1 MDALR
6 LDPAVQRRVLLKIG
20 CGFALALAAAKL
32 VPGGGGSTPPAD
44 TLLLS
49 AVLIGLATTAA
60 LYAILRFDLGVPTA
74 ACLFAVGYNLLVV
87 LVKFVLAP
95 KGYYDVNQNVALNG
109 PTLDEPFIA
118 VTVAV
123 TVFLLYGGAYYV
135 IYRLVRGQI
144 EHLLELDEP
153 RRGHRLR
160 NTVLAIL
167 GGALLLSGGSA
178 ALVLL
183 LPLVLAGSSLEYLGF
198 VFQSG
203 VALLVAAALAGAVSL
218 AVLAFRSVTER
229 AQALGDASMVV
240 SFFWVGLAFLAL
252 YHALW
257 VVYILVLTSIWPL
270 KVVSAK

>member
-1 MDALR
+1 MDQLR
-6 LDPAVQRRVLLKIG
+6 LDPAVQRRILLKIG
-20 CGFALALAAAKL
+20 AGFALALVAAKV
-32 VPGGGGSTPPAD
+32 VPRGGGSTPPVD

-49 AVLIGLATTAA
+49 AVLIGLATTVA
-60 LYAILRFDLGVPTA
+60 LYAILRFDLGLPTA

-95 KGYYDVNQNVALNG
+95 KGYYDVNQNVDLDG
-109 PTLDEPFIA
+109 PTLDDPFIA
-118 VTVAV
+118 AIVA
-123 TVFLLYGGAYYV
+123 TTIFLLYVGVYYV
-135 IYRLVRGQI
+135 VYRLFRAHV

-153 RRGHRLR
+153 VRRPRIR
-160 NTVLAIL
+160 NAMLAVL
-167 GGALLLSGGSA
+167 GGVLLLSGGSA

-183 LPLVLAGSSLEYLGF
+183 VPLLLAGSSLEYLSF

-218 AVLAFRSVTER
+218 AVLAFRSVTDR
-229 AQALGDASMVV
+229 AQALGDASVFV

>member
-1 MDALR
+1 MEPLR
-6 LDPAVQRRVLLKIG
+6 LDPAVQRRVLLKIAA
-20 CGFALALAAAKL
+20 GFALALVAAKV
-32 VPGGGGSTPPAD
+32 VPGGGGSTPPVD

-49 AVLIGLATTAA
+49 AVLIGLATTVA
-60 LYAILRFDLGVPTA
+60 LYAVLRFDLRLPTA

-95 KGYYDVNQNVALNG
+95 KGYYDVNQNVDLDG
-109 PTLDEPFIA
+109 PTLDDPFIA
-118 VTVAV
+118 AIVA
-123 TVFLLYGGAYYV
+123 TTIFLLYVGVYYGV
-135 IYRLVRGQI
+135 YRLFRAHV
-144 EHLLELDEP
+144 EHLLDLDEP
-153 RRGHRLR
+153 TSRLRLR
-160 NTVLAIL
+160 NVMLVVL
-167 GGALLLSGGSA
+167 GGVLLLSGGSA

-183 LPLVLAGSSLEYLGF
+183 LPLLLAGSSLEYLSF

-203 VALLVAAALAGAVSL
+203 VALLVAAALAGAISL
-218 AVLAFRSVTER
+218 AVLAFRSVTDR
-229 AQALGDASMVV
+229 AQALGDASVLV

>member
-20 CGFALALAAAKL
+20 CGFALALAAAKI
-32 VPGGGGSTPPAD
+32 VPGGGGSTPPVD

-135 IYRLVRGQI
+135 VYRLVRGQI

-153 RRGHRLR
+153 SRGNRLR

>member
-20 CGFALALAAAKL
+20 GGFALALAAAKL

-123 TVFLLYGGAYYV
+123 TVFLLYGGAYFV

-153 RRGHRLR
+153 RSGHRLR

>member
-20 CGFALALAAAKL
+20 CGFALALAAAKI
-32 VPGGGGSTPPAD
+32 VPGGGGSTPPVD

-74 ACLFAVGYNLLVV
+74 ACIFAVGYNLLVV